1 MPTPRAVVVRRRVVK
16 ALRVVR
22 EAAITDPMPVEAAG
36 AVGKVAGEAAG
47 EAEAPAGEA
56 VKGTTMPRGDEIIIN
71 SNKVV
76 ARTRTAKVVLGAA
89 LVEAEGIKTTTTMVT
104 VADTTPVT
112 LHSTHR
118 TTPDFTWRAAGEAEA
133 EARTCTTNPNTWRR
147 CNTTRRRV
155 KCPNANKFSPR

>member
-71 SNKVV
+71 SNKAAVG
-76 ARTRTAKVVLGAA
+76 TRTAKVVLGAA
-89 LVEAEGIKTTTTMVT
+89 LVEAEEIKTTTTMAT
-104 VADTTPVT
+104 VADTTPEIG
-112 LHSTHR
+112 
-118 TTPDFTWRAAGEAEA
+118 RAH
-133 EARTCTTNPNTWRR
+133 
-147 CNTTRRRV
+147 V
-155 KCPNANKFSPR
+155 

>member
-1 MPTPRAVVVRRRVVK
+1 MVVRKRVVK
-16 ALRVVR
+16 ALRVVK

-36 AVGKVAGEAAG
+36 EVGKVAGEVAG
-47 EAEAPAGEA
+47 EAPAVEA